1 MDVQVIQGFLAN
13 GDQAAHARA
22 LQYFEQLK
30 SAPNGWQLSMQM
42 LLQPSVQDDSVKFF
56 CLSVLEHYIKT
67 GYEAAKEGDQQA
79 MRTFISQWIQMQVYA
94 PIPEKVFIRNK
105 VAQLVCW
112 VFLWDY
118 PARWPSFFADIL
130 QTLSLGPPAVD
141 AFLRVLLA
149 INSEIADC
157 EIPRTAKEQD
167 RNRLLK
173 DNIRE
178 THIVDLVNSW
188 YTILTTQCQSPAG
201 VELCRLCLE
210 VVGAYVAWIDIGLV
224 ANDRFVDALV
234 HFLSLPALRE
244 SACDCVCEILA
255 KGMDP
260 ADKAR
265 LVESLSVV
273 LQRAGVLTVAEGE
286 DVDFLIKLAKLVNAM
301 GIQLF
306 DSYSKLHKKGDGAN
320 RQLVQSEVASKVP
333 LMLQFLGHEDD
344 DVSQGVAEFA
354 REYIQYLKHEPGN
367 YKQPDKANMEA
378 VLYIVIN
385 KYKYDSSYLFER
397 QGEDEALFL
406 EYRKTLKVLFD
417 NVAQLDK
424 DMTLSLTQ
432 SMISSTL
439 QNWRSLPFQDVEVA
453 ISFLYLL
460 GEAIPGFHNA
470 QMAGAPDGVPPV
482 VAIMRQLI
490 SSGVSTCGHPAVTL
504 QFFETIVRYEKFFSQ
519 EPESIPDVLV
529 AFMDERGLRHPS
541 PSVRSRVSY
550 LFSKFIKSHKAHMLN
565 FTEDILKQV
574 QELLVLCPTENGV
587 TMSSLLSPDDQLYLF
602 EATAMLIVSGQFN
615 AEKKQLLLKNQLTP
629 VMRKFEA
636 LAQRLPLEPSE
647 EKRRD
652 IAECM
657 NHAIAVTSRT
667 SKAFSN
673 QQTMKACSCVS
684 IYLEALQVFL
694 QALDLP
700 YEQPLLQAGVRQFLH
715 RMVVCL
721 EEEVLPLVPRACEQ
735 LLRNPDV
742 RSVQELIPLINQ
754 IVCKFKKE
762 VVPFLQRMFMPLVGV
777 IFGALAAPVEPGDE
791 QALRDRQLLQ
801 RAYFLFVAAI
811 ITNNVVEVVASQD
824 AQSLEQVFTTIIQGA
839 VEFPDPVAQKT
850 CFTILRKMVELWGG
864 PDAEPHFVDFVYKSV
879 VPACFHAPLKDTFD
893 LTDAQTILALSE
905 SALCM
910 KMILAKRG
918 EEFMEYLRNQYL
930 PTLLRLSPQQIQDY
944 CMHLQGDPKVFKNYV
959 KAFFQRLRTS

>member
-67 GYEAAKEGDQQA
+67 GYEAAKESDQQA

-118 PARWPSFFADIL
+118 PARWPTFFTDIL

-141 AFLRVLLA
+141 AFLRVVLA
-149 INSEIADC
+149 INGEIADC

-286 DVDFLIKLAKLVNAM
+286 DVDYLIKLAKLVNAM

-306 DSYSKLHKKGDGAN
+306 DCYSKLQKKGDGAN

-417 NVAQLDK
+417 NAAQLDK
-424 DMTLSLTQ
+424 DMTLSLTR
-432 SMISSTL
+432 SMISTTL
-439 QNWRSLPFQDVEVA
+439 QNWRNLPFQDVEVA
-453 ISFLYLL
+453 VSFLYLL

-470 QMAGAPDGVPPV
+470 QMASAPDGVPPV

-490 SSGVSTCGHPAVTL
+490 SSGVSSCGHPAVTL

-550 LFSKFIKSHKAHMLN
+550 LFSKFIKSLKAHMLN
-565 FTEDILKQV
+565 FTEDILKQL

-673 QQTMKACSCVS
+673 QQTMKACNCVP

-700 YEQPLLQAGVRQFLH
+700 YEQPLLQGGVRQFLH

-754 IVCKFKKE
+754 IVTKFKKE

-824 AQSLEQVFTTIIQGA
+824 AQSLEQVFATIIQGA

-864 PDAEPHFVDFVYKSV
+864 PDAEPHF
-879 VPACFHAPLKDTFD
+879 
-893 LTDAQTILALSE
+893 TILALSE

-918 EEFMEYLRNQYL
+918 DEFMEYLRNQYL

-944 CMHLQGDPKVFKNYV
+944 CMHLQGDPKMFKNYV

>member
-1 MDVQVIQGFLAN
+1 MIQGFLAN

-67 GYEAAKEGDQQA
+67 GYEAAKESDQQA

-118 PARWPSFFADIL
+118 PARWPTFFSDIL

-141 AFLRVLLA
+141 AFLRVVLA
-149 INSEIADC
+149 INGEIADC
-157 EIPRTAKEQD
+157 EIPRTVKEQD

-286 DVDFLIKLAKLVNAM
+286 DVDYLIKLAKLVNAM

-306 DSYSKLHKKGDGAN
+306 DCYSKLQKKGDGAN

-417 NVAQLDK
+417 NAAQLDK
-424 DMTLSLTQ
+424 DMTLTLTR
-432 SMISSTL
+432 SMISTTL
-439 QNWRSLPFQDVEVA
+439 QNWRNLPFQDVEVA

-490 SSGVSTCGHPAVTL
+490 SSGVSSCGHPAVTL

-550 LFSKFIKSHKAHMLN
+550 LFSKFIKSLKAHMLN
-565 FTEDILKQV
+565 FTEDILKQL

-673 QQTMKACSCVS
+673 QQTMKACNCVP

-700 YEQPLLQAGVRQFLH
+700 YEQPLLQGGVRQFLH

-754 IVCKFKKE
+754 IVTKFKKE

-824 AQSLEQVFTTIIQGA
+824 AQSLEQVFATIIQGA

-918 EEFMEYLRNQYL
+918 DEFMEYLRNQYL

-944 CMHLQGDPKVFKNYV
+944 CMHLQGDPKMFKNYV

>member
-56 CLSVLEHYIKT
+56 CLSVLEHYMKT

-118 PARWPSFFADIL
+118 PVRWPSFFTDIL

-149 INSEIADC
+149 INGEIADC

-273 LQRAGVLTVAEGE
+273 LQRAGVLAVAEGE

-306 DSYSKLHKKGDGAN
+306 DSYSKLHKKGDGPN

-397 QGEDEALFL
+397 Q
-406 EYRKTLKVLFD
+406 
-417 NVAQLDK
+417 DK

-432 SMISSTL
+432 SMISTTL

-460 GEAIPGFHNA
+460 GEAIPVIVYSRGCVRPKLYFEPELHCVYH
-470 QMAGAPDGVPPV
+470 MYHY
-482 VAIMRQLI
+482 LI

-519 EPESIPDVLV
+519 EPETIPDVLV

-565 FTEDILKQV
+565 FTEDILKQL

-652 IAECM
+652 IA
-657 NHAIAVTSRT
+657 
-667 SKAFSN
+667 
-673 QQTMKACSCVS
+673 
-684 IYLEALQVFL
+684 
-694 QALDLP
+694 
-700 YEQPLLQAGVRQFLH
+700 
-715 RMVVCL
+715 
-721 EEEVLPLVPRACEQ
+721 
-735 LLRNPDV
+735 
-742 RSVQELIPLINQ
+742 
-754 IVCKFKKE
+754 
-762 VVPFLQRMFMPLVGV
+762 
-777 IFGALAAPVEPGDE
+777 
-791 QALRDRQLLQ
+791 
-801 RAYFLFVAAI
+801 
-811 ITNNVVEVVASQD
+811 
-824 AQSLEQVFTTIIQGA
+824 
-839 VEFPDPVAQKT
+839 
-850 CFTILRKMVELWGG
+850 
-864 PDAEPHFVDFVYKSV
+864 
-879 VPACFHAPLKDTFD
+879 
-893 LTDAQTILALSE
+893 
-905 SALCM
+905 
-910 KMILAKRG
+910 
-918 EEFMEYLRNQYL
+918 
-930 PTLLRLSPQQIQDY
+930 
-944 CMHLQGDPKVFKNYV
+944 
-959 KAFFQRLRTS
+959 

>member
-118 PARWPSFFADIL
+118 PARWPSFFTDIL

-141 AFLRVLLA
+141 AFLRVVLA
-149 INSEIADC
+149 INGEIADC

-320 RQLVQSEVASKVP
+320 RQLVQSE
-333 LMLQFLGHEDD
+333 
-344 DVSQGVAEFA
+344 
-354 REYIQYLKHEPGN
+354 YLKHEPGN

-470 QMAGAPDGVPPV
+470 QMAGAPDGVSPV

-615 AEKKQLLLKNQLTP
+615 AEKKKQLLLKNQLTP

-657 NHAIAVTSRT
+657 NPRHC
-667 SKAFSN
+667 SN
-673 QQTMKACSCVS
+673 QSNEQGFLEPANYESLQLCFHLPGSPSGVPASLGSSVRATIAPGRGAAVPSPHGCVPRRGSAAPGASCLRAAPAQPGRALQCRSSYRSSTRSSASSRKRWCPSCNGCSCRWSGSSSV
-684 IYLEALQVFL
+684 
-694 QALDLP
+694 P
-700 YEQPLLQAGVRQFLH
+700 WLH
-715 RMVVCL
+715 
-721 EEEVLPLVPRACEQ
+721 PW
-735 LLRNPDV
+735 
-742 RSVQELIPLINQ
+742 S
-754 IVCKFKKE
+754 
-762 VVPFLQRMFMPLVGV
+762 
-777 IFGALAAPVEPGDE
+777 PGDE

-910 KMILAKRG
+910 KTVLAKRG

>member
-1 MDVQVIQGFLAN
+1 MDVEVIQGFLAH

-30 SAPNGWQLSMQM
+30 NAPNGWQLSVQM

-67 GYEAAKEGDQQA
+67 GYESAEEGDRQA
-79 MRTFISQWIQMQVYA
+79 MRAFISQWIHLQVYA
-94 PIPEKVFIRNK
+94 GPDKVFIRNK
-105 VAQLVCW
+105 VAQLVSR
-112 VFLWDY
+112 VFAWDY
-118 PARWPSFFADIL
+118 PARWPNFFGDLL
-130 QTLSLGPPAVD
+130 QTLPLGPPAVD
-141 AFLRVLLA
+141 AYLRVLLA
-149 INSEIADC
+149 VHAEVADC
-157 EIPRTAKEQD
+157 EMPRTAKEHE
-167 RNRLLK
+167 RNRMLK

-178 THIVDLVNSW
+178 LHIVDLVNSW
-188 YTILTTQCQSPAG
+188 YTILTTQCSPASSEAST
-201 VELCRLCLE
+201 ELCRLCLE
-210 VVGAYVAWIDIGLV
+210 VVGAFVAWIDIGLV
-224 ANDRFVDALV
+224 ANGRFVDALV
-234 HFLSLPALRE
+234 HFLSRGSALRE
-244 SACDCVCEILA
+244 AACDCVCEILA

-260 ADKAR
+260 TDKAR
-265 LVESLSVV
+265 LVQSLAAV
-273 LQRAGVLTVAEGE
+273 LQGAGVLAIAEGE
-286 DVDFLIKLAKLVNAM
+286 DVDFLIKLAKVVNGI

-306 DSYSKLHKKGDGAN
+306 DCYSKLGKKGDAAS
-320 RQLVQSEVASKVP
+320 RQLVEAEVSSKVP
-333 LMLQFLGHEDD
+333 LLLQFLGHEDD

-354 REYIQYLKHEPGN
+354 REYIQYLKHGSYRPTLDR
-367 YKQPDKANMEA
+367 PHVEA
-378 VLYIVIN
+378 MLYIIIN

-417 NVAQLDK
+417 NIAQLDK
-424 DMTLSLTQ
+424 ELTLSLVQ
-432 SMISSTL
+432 GVISSTL
-439 QNWRSLPFQDVEVA
+439 QNWRSLPFQDVEAA

-460 GEAIPGFHNA
+460 GEAIPGFQNA
-470 QMAGAPDGVPPV
+470 QYSGNGDVAPPV
-482 VAIMRQLI
+482 VVIMRQLV
-490 SSGVSTCGHPAVTL
+490 SSGVSAYGHLAVTV
-504 QFFETIVRYEKFFSQ
+504 QFFETVVRYEKFFSQ
-519 EPESIPDVLV
+519 ESETIPDVLV
-529 AFMDERGLRHPS
+529 AFMDERGLRHQS
-541 PSVRSRVSY
+541 PSVRSRLSY
-550 LFSKFIKSHKAHMLN
+550 LFSKFIRSHKAQMLP
-565 FTEDILKQV
+565 FTEDILKQL
-574 QELLVLCPTENGV
+574 QDLLVLCPTDNGL
-587 TMSSLLSPDDQLYLF
+587 TTSSLLSPDDQLYLF
-602 EATAMLIVSGQFN
+602 EATAMLIVSGQFT
-615 AEKKQLLLKNQLTP
+615 AQKKELLLRSQLTP
-629 VMRKFEA
+629 VMRKFES
-636 LAQRLPLEPSE
+636 LAQRLPLEPVE
-647 EKRRD
+647 QKRKD

-673 QQTMKACSCVS
+673 QQTMKACGCVP

-715 RMVVCL
+715 RLVVCL

-777 IFGALAAPVEPGDE
+777 IFTALAAPVEPGDE
-791 QALRDRQLLQ
+791 QAVRDRQLLQ

-811 ITNNVVEVVASQD
+811 VTNNVVEVVAAQD
-824 AQSLEQVFTTIIQGA
+824 AQSLEQVFATIIQGA

-864 PDAEPHFVDFVYKSV
+864 ADAEPHFVDFVYKSV

-910 KMILAKRG
+910 KTILSKRG
-918 EEFMEYLRNQYL
+918 EELKEYLCNQYL
-930 PTLLRLSPQQIQDY
+930 PTLLSPQQIQDY
-944 CMHLQGDPKVFKNYV
+944 CAHLQADPKVFKSYL
-959 KAFFQRLRTS
+959 KAFFQGLRTS

>member
-1 MDVQVIQGFLAN
+1 
-13 GDQAAHARA
+13 
-22 LQYFEQLK
+22 
-30 SAPNGWQLSMQM
+30 M

-79 MRTFISQWIQMQVYA
+79 VRTFISQWIQLQVYA
-94 PIPEKVFIRNK
+94 PVLEKVFIRNK

-118 PARWPSFFADIL
+118 PARWPSFFTDIL
-130 QTLSLGPPAVD
+130 HTLSLGPPAVD
-141 AFLRVLLA
+141 AYLRVLLA
-149 INSEIADC
+149 INSDIADC

-178 THIVDLVNSW
+178 THVVDLVNSW
-188 YTILTTQCQSPAG
+188 YTILTSQCQSPAG

-255 KGMDP
+255 KGMEP
-260 ADKAR
+260 VDKLR
-265 LVESLSVV
+265 LVESLSMV
-273 LQRAGVLTVAEGE
+273 LQRAGVLTVSEGE
-286 DVDFLIKLAKLVNAM
+286 DVDFLIKLAKLVNAI

-306 DSYSKLHKKGDGAN
+306 DAYSKLQKKGDAAS
-320 RQLVQSEVASKVP
+320 RQLVQTELASKIP
-333 LMLQFLGHEDD
+333 LMLQFLRHEDD

-354 REYIQYLKHEPGN
+354 REYIQYLKQAGN
-367 YKQPDKANMEA
+367 YMQPDKANIEA

-385 KYKYDSSYLFER
+385 KYKYDNSYLFER

-417 NVAQLDK
+417 NIAQLDK
-424 DMTLSLTQ
+424 DLTLSLTQ
-432 SMISSTL
+432 GMISTTL

-460 GEAIPGFHNA
+460 GEAIPGFHNI
-470 QMAGAPDGVPPV
+470 QIPGAPDAVAPIV
-482 VAIMRQLI
+482 VIMRQLI
-490 SSGVSTCGHPAVTL
+490 SSGVSTYGHPAVTL
-504 QFFETIVRYEKFFSQ
+504 QFFETIVRYEKFFNQ
-519 EPESIPDVLV
+519 DPESIPDVLV

-550 LFSKFIKSHKAHMLN
+550 LFSKFIKSQKAHMLN
-565 FTEDILKQV
+565 FTEDILKQL
-574 QELLVLCPTENGV
+574 QDLLVLCPTENGV
-587 TMSSLLSPDDQLYLF
+587 TMASLLSPDDQLYLF
-602 EATAMLIVSGQFN
+602 EAAAMLIVSGQFS
-615 AEKKQLLLKNQLTP
+615 AEKKQLLMKNQLTP
-629 VMRKFEA
+629 VMRKYES
-636 LAQRLPLEPSE
+636 LVQRMPLEPVE

-657 NHAIAVTSRT
+657 NHAMAVTSRT

-673 QQTMKACSCVS
+673 QQTMKACNCVS

-864 PDAEPHFVDFVYKSV
+864 KDAEPHFVDFVYKSV

-910 KMILAKRG
+910 KTILAERG
-918 EEFMEYLRNQYL
+918 EEFMEYLRTQYL

-944 CMHLQGDPKVFKNYV
+944 CMHLRGDPKVFKNYV